1 MIDPDG
7 GPPPST
13 DRIRQVSLAFGAAF
27 GVVLL
32 VIAATSLLIGLR
44 QWLLPSSGDGFGG
57 SFFGPDTE
65 GSDAALRSLLGAAAL
80 ALPGVAI
87 LVWHRREASRAD
99 RQPSHALAWGRS
111 MFLHLV
117 AAATLV
123 IAGAASVVALQALR
137 DAVVPQC
144 FPRFTGVGSAAAS
157 RSGSVPS
164 DAVTPPPLTTFEPP
178 LTTFEPPISIPIDPG
193 FAPPPECFPGTGDAL
208 RNALDAAIVTGVA
221 GGVWAWHVR
230 RGRRSTGSTPADA

>member
-1 MIDPDG
+1 MIDRDG
-7 GPPPST
+7 DPPST
-13 DRIRQVSLAFGAAF
+13 TDRVRHASLAFGAAF

-44 QWLLPSSGDGFGG
+44 QWLLPTSGDGFGG

-65 GSDAALRSLLGAAAL
+65 GSNAAVRSLLGAAAI
-80 ALPGVAI
+80 ALPGAAI
-87 LVWHRREASRAD
+87 VVWHRREASRAD
-99 RQPSHALAWGRS
+99 QDPSEALAWGRS
-111 MFLHLV
+111 LFLHLV
-117 AAATLV
+117 AASTLV

-144 FPRFTGVGSAAAS
+144 FPSFMGAGSAAAS
-157 RSGSVPS
+157 ISGSVPS
-164 DAVTPPPLTTFEPP
+164 DAVTPPP

-193 FAPPPECFPGTGDAL
+193 FAPPPECFPRTGDAL
-208 RNALDAAIVTGVA
+208 RNALDAALVTGVA

-230 RGRRSTGSTPADA
+230 RGRRSTGPTPAGA